1 MDDESDPE
9 QDYVNDS
16 EAHQPSSSSAMSSTL
31 THPHNGYNSSNSNGR
46 PANRA
51 LTRSN
56 DKLYVGDKILLANK
70 RSGKVT
76 SLGPKQE
83 KEGIWVRVVMDNV
96 HMNSDKM
103 FDNDSRNAKNKTIWV
118 PIQRVDRIISHAK
131 RFDLTIGDR
140 VIERK
145 KGIAGTIKY
154 VGPTHFDKGVWFG
167 VALDAPKGKNNGTV
181 RKKFYFQSEAN
192 HGVMLPY
199 KRLEHESKRKPRR
212 SQSQNFEKEDN
223 NVRHRNG
230 HQGQQS
236 RNHFKTTS
244 DGVVNGQYLTQQ
256 LQLDHLIDPADHE
269 QRASSNHKQSSTS
282 SSSSQQAPAV
292 NHQAAQHMDYDDE
305 DHIETEMNG
314 HSNGNAHDDTN
325 NNNDVDGDEY
335 NEYMDDINDT
345 LNGHA
350 TNNNKT
356 PSSDSDD
363 QMFSIGMK
371 SAPSQSP
378 RKKTKLAPKE
388 KHPFLGW
395 KKLVNGSAPV
405 VPLSDNED
413 EKLQSQ
419 SPEPTPT
426 YQLDE
431 DEPTRKVLVRYYN
444 EIKQFS
450 GIEKELYD
458 SNLPSITEVNKEQRE
473 NIFVQKL
480 YLCQAKCDFFDQR
493 DEMIELIEKKE
504 RMLLELSEFIARHV
518 WFKESLYEKCLDTVS
533 NNLFRALPYQDRPPA
548 LSFFNDEVFDK
559 DTNFE
564 DPAWRHLKLV
574 YDLTWR
580 VINTPQVTA
589 AMMEKHMT
597 GKFLGNLIELFASE
611 DHRER
616 AYLMMILHKIYGRCL
631 KLRPYIIQIM
641 SGYFYRMIYADEF
654 QHVNGI
660 IELLQIICAIIPG
673 LTVPVKDSWQ
683 SFVRNI
689 LVPLH
694 KCRGLKKFWEQ
705 LTQCCVNY
713 VAKDEDGGAVI
724 LGGLLKFWPQQSPQ
738 KEEIFI
744 MEVVNIIN
752 VLITHQH
759 GFSYE
764 NYKEVLVSAANK
776 LTQCMLSTRQ
786 PVAERAIAA
795 WKEQSMQ
802 RLVDYDRKAFLPKLC
817 EAFYRNRE
825 HPNAALKQSSTAVE
839 KIYRSK
845 DSAYWRKMQ
854 QYLAKKDKKET
865 AIAKAIQDAQI
876 KNKDPYEIVKAKHA
890 KDVSKHKRP
899 KPLTAAERSAKR
911 QHFWKKIEKTA
922 QVNQHKFKH
931 KHRNQLHNN
940 YSNSSSDLEPPNL
953 ST

>member
-1 MDDESDPE
+1 MSKWFKPFSKETTSKSKQTKKRRKEYGDDDSDDNDAPNQYSDP
-9 QDYVNDS
+9 
-16 EAHQPSSSSAMSSTL
+16 
-31 THPHNGYNSSNSNGR
+31 SNSYNNHHSHSNGHNQR
-46 PANRA
+46 HARYNASRA
-51 LTRSN
+51 GLTKSG

-76 SLGPKQE
+76 SLGPKPD
-83 KEGIWVRVVMDNV
+83 KEGIWVRVVMDNP
-96 HMNSDKM
+96 HTTADQMYNEK
-103 FDNDSRNAKNKTIWV
+103 NQKNKTIWV
-118 PIQRVDRIISHAK
+118 PIQRVDRIITK
-131 RFDLTIGDR
+131 GKKFDLTIDDR
-140 VIERK
+140 VMERK
-145 KGIAGTIKY
+145 KGIPGCIKY

-167 VALDAPKGKNNGTV
+167 VALDAPRGKNNGTV
-181 RKKFYFQSEAN
+181 KKKFYFSTEAN

-199 KRLEHESKRKPRR
+199 KRLEHESKSKKKKQRKGR
-212 SQSQNFEKEDN
+212 SHSNGFEKKPDSLRKEKN
-223 NVRHRNG
+223 GLTRNKPSA
-230 HQGQQS
+230 H
-236 RNHFKTTS
+236 HKTQS
-244 DGVVNGQYLTQQ
+244 DGVVNKGHLAQQ
-256 LQLDHLIDPADHE
+256 LQLDMIHRE
-269 QRASSNHKQSSTS
+269 QQQQQQQQILEEMTKKEKKKHATSNSNS
-282 SSSSQQAPAV
+282 SSLEE
-292 NHQAAQHMDYDDE
+292 Y
-305 DHIETEMNG
+305 IEET
-314 HSNGNAHDDTN
+314 NA
-325 NNNDVDGDEY
+325 
-335 NEYMDDINDT
+335 NE
-345 LNGHA
+345 
-350 TNNNKT
+350 T
-356 PSSDSDD
+356 PSSDSDV
-363 QMFSIGMK
+363 QNMFASIPNK
-371 SAPSQSP
+371 EKYSE
-378 RKKTKLAPKE
+378 KLVPKE
-388 KHPFLGW
+388 LIPFQGW
-395 KKLVNGSAPV
+395 MKLVSGQMPV
-405 VPLSDNED
+405 LDDAKQRED
-413 EKLQSQ
+413 HDEDQLVVSR
-419 SPEPTPT
+419 
-426 YQLDE
+426 YQLEQDDE
-431 DEPTRKVLVRYYN
+431 TVRILS
-444 EIKQFS
+444 EFLTQSKEFT
-450 GIEKELYD
+450 GIEKDLYE
-458 SNLPSITEVNKEQRE
+458 SELPSITEVNKEERE
-473 NIFVQKL
+473 NIFVEKL
-480 YLCQAKCDFFDQR
+480 YLCGAKCDFFDTSDQ
-493 DEMIELIEKKE
+493 MIELIEKKE

-518 WFKESLYEKCLDTVS
+518 WFKESLYEKCLVTVS
-533 NNLFRALPYQDRPPA
+533 FNLFRALPFQDRPPA

-589 AMMEKHMT
+589 GMMEKHMT
-597 GKFLGNLIELFASE
+597 GKFLGNLVELFASE

-631 KLRPYIIQIM
+631 KLRPYIIEIM
-641 SGYFYRMIYADEF
+641 SSYFYRMIYYDEF

-683 SFVRNI
+683 CFVRNI

-764 NYKEVLVSAANK
+764 SYKQVLVCAANK

-845 DSAYWRKMQ
+845 DSAYWKKMQ

-865 AIAKAIQDAQI
+865 AVAKAIADAQM
-876 KNKDPYEIVKAKHA
+876 KHKDPYDIVKAKHA
-890 KDVSKHKRP
+890 KDAQKHKRP
-899 KPLTAAERSAKR
+899 KPLTEAEKSAKR
-911 QHFWKKIEKTA
+911 AHFWKKVEKAAKINKQKLMRDT
-922 QVNQHKFKH
+922 Q
-931 KHRNQLHNN
+931 QLQNK
-940 YSNSSSDLEPPNL
+940 YSNSSSSLEPPNL